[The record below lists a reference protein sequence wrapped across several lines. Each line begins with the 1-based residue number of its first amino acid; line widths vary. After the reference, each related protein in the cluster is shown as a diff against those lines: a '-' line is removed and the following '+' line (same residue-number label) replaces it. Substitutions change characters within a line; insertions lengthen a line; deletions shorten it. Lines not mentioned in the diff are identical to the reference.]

1 LNANF
6 VKYKS
11 FLFNSFLLLL
21 PGALTSLGIILFA
34 SGRITSI
41 PNEVVAVIILILQM
55 QVFGITVAKYGL
67 DINGFALLSAKEN
80 HSLELRPIF
89 LQRVIPLAFL
99 FGCGVAYFYGILIGL
114 VIMINSILESYSISV
129 ITEMNVN
136 KDFKKS
142 AIINLIGYPLFF
154 LCFFVYSIFME
165 NISIESAII
174 ILLGIS
180 IVKALFALQAR
191 KKYNQTI
198 SPNMSF
204 QVSLQQIL
212 NYLLF
217 KSDQIIIATL
227 VIKFHWFSFTGNDQN
242 WFIYLSKF
250 PEVISGVLVGLSA
263 LYLNSFAKQ
272 INEAGI
278 FYWYKR
284 NLKIIIASML
294 VLISLAFIHFA
305 YGVYKQP
312 TAAFLYIPFLLHCL
326 FIVPTNLFTYL
337 QLQNQN
343 LPVLN
348 KNYAIALS
356 IGLIILIITWLLQHP
371 LLLILMVPTQL
382 IVFNALFCKAKKI

>member
-1 LNANF
+1 
-6 VKYKS
+6 
-11 FLFNSFLLLL
+11 
-21 PGALTSLGIILFA
+21 
-34 SGRITSI
+34 
-41 PNEVVAVIILILQM
+41 
-55 QVFGITVAKYGL
+55 
-67 DINGFALLSAKEN
+67 
-80 HSLELRPIF
+80 
-89 LQRVIPLAFL
+89 
-99 FGCGVAYFYGILIGL
+99 
-114 VIMINSILESYSISV
+114 MINSILESYSISV

-278 FYWYKR
+278 FNWYKK

-348 KNYAIALS
+348 KNYAIALGM
-356 IGLIILIITWLLQHP
+356 GLIVLLVTWVSQKP